1 MDNLLNDKFSISGV
15 NADGVPFKL
24 DCGVYAKYIYDEPT
38 PWAFPVGS
46 QQYPPEMWYAAT
58 VHDMTGKL
66 NNGYKH
72 TGLDLNLDLSPWGDI
87 ERTLGLAVYAVT
99 DGIVTYITQAWSG
112 VPMIVLQVEHA
123 GEPLWIRYAHIMPV
137 VMIGQAVKAGQALGG
152 FANYLLGAGG
162 DHLHADCALD
172 KFTREWLTPSIRWID
187 IVDILK
193 AHLDPLRVD
202 AMLKKG

>member
-112 VPMIVLQVEHA
+112 VPMLVIQVEHA

-152 FANYLLGAGG
+152 FADWKTG
-162 DHLHADCALD
+162 DHLHLD
-172 KFTREWLTPSIRWID
+172 MCFDKIERDWLTDKRW
-187 IVDILK
+187 VDPVDLLK
-193 AHLDPLRVD
+193 MHLDPARVD
-202 AMLKKG
+202 AMMKKG